1 MKEEINQFEDEFLLN
16 DNEPFFKAISEL
28 DGEYE
33 AKWYEPI
40 FNTPLF
46 VCVDYH
52 FDFTKLLA
60 LFKGYEKK
68 YSVKKLFDDGTYYNS
83 YEPTENGGVYNIDYG
98 GLKHSRI
105 NEILNE
111 DGTLT
116 SNITVEAEGG
126 KYDGWSGEQSV
137 FRVTLFKYND
147 EYANTCNYAKF
158 TSVEKLKE
166 FFADLQSC
174 VVSLDTDELKNR
186 IKSCEDE
193 IKKNEECITRLQR
206 ILNADLHE

>member
-1 MKEEINQFEDEFLLN
+1 MKEEVIQFDDEFLLN
-16 DNEPFFKAISEL
+16 DSEPFFKLIGEL

-40 FNTPLF
+40 FDTPLF
-46 VCVDYH
+46 VGVDYH
-52 FDFTKLLA
+52 FDFAKLLA
-60 LFKGYEKK
+60 LFKDYEKK
-68 YSVKKLFDDGTYYNS
+68 YSAEKPLFYGTNYNS
-83 YEPTENGGVYNIDYG
+83 YEPTKNGGVYDIDYG
-98 GLKHSRI
+98 GLKHGRI

-126 KYDGWSGEQSV
+126 KYDGWSSEQAV
-137 FRVTLFKYND
+137 FRVMLFKYNY

-158 TSVEKLKE
+158 TSLEKLKE

-193 IKKNEECITRLQR
+193 IKKNEQCISKLQR
-206 ILNADLHE
+206 ILNTD